1 MTDDMHRDDD
11 WRQAWENPEEID
23 PAKRKALLDSLHHKM
38 DAGRNRRLRVISLFT
53 AAAAAAAVVIFLFVR
68 TMITPIPI
76 TQWREIASNTTMLR
90 VTLDDSSKLYLAPH
104 STIRVYPK
112 FTTRRSVDLTK
123 GIAFFDVTKDDN
135 HPFTVAAGPQSI
147 TVLGTAFS
155 VQRLDSINID
165 LMVRDGKVALDVPN
179 QTRRILLTAG
189 QTVNTA
195 TRQTAQVDPKET
207 DWWLQ
212 QKVRWH
218 NIALGDLLQ
227 RLENYYRTRLT
238 YGTIDKQ
245 MKVTLT
251 WDMTLSLEENLG
263 LLNSVTGYSIH

>member
-11 WRQAWENPEEID
+11 WRKAWENPEEID

-38 DAGRNRRLRVISLFT
+38 DAGRNRRLRVISFFT

-123 GIAFFDVTKDDN
+123 GIAFFDVRKDDN

-195 TRQTAQVDPKET
+195 TWQTAQVDPKET

-212 QKVRWH
+212 QKLRWH